1 MFGSQMKY
9 RHARLMSSVAVVGAL
24 ATAGAVTITATTA
37 SAWQSPTKHRYMS
50 KPLQICDQG
59 AFYVGGA
66 PKVTAFGGGPT
77 PGPYSQIIVGDMYV
91 EFQTPMVAKS
101 WPLIMVHGSGYTGSC
116 VVATAGGN
124 ESWRDYTVRH
134 GVPTY
139 VVDQAGRGRSGFDK
153 SVIHEGDT

>member
-1 MFGSQMKY
+1 MRSEQSHKIF
-9 RHARLMSSVAVVGAL
+9 LMTSVAVVGAL
-24 ATAGAVTITATTA
+24 AATSA
-37 SAWQSPTKHRYMS
+37 SAWQSPTKHKYMS

-124 ESWRDYTVRH
+124 EVVAGLHGAPWRPNLCR
-134 GVPTY
+134 
-139 VVDQAGRGRSGFDK
+139 
-153 SVIHEGDT
+153 